1 MDSFN
6 SFGEQKK
13 VILPHILKWMNYL
26 SEGSSYNEESVKTWH
41 LESEFSFL
49 FHFIFT
55 TKYNIYCFYSQ
66 PNITY
71 IVFSN
76 EMNPQRDTISCG
88 IYASMYLLDMY
99 ELSNEIFTTENLESN
114 LEEIP
119 NKNRRSQNIHED
131 SFRKETSDLL
141 EIFFE
146 G

>member
-1 MDSFN
+1 
-6 SFGEQKK
+6 
-13 VILPHILKWMNYL
+13 MNYL

-41 LESEFSFL
+41 LESEFSSL

-76 EMNPQRDTISCG
+76 EVNPQRDTISCG

-99 ELSNEIFTTENLESN
+99 ELSNEIFTKENVESN
-114 LEEIP
+114 FKEIP
-119 NKNRRSQNIHED
+119 KKHWQSQNICAS
-131 SFRKETSDLL
+131 SFREETSDLL
-141 EIFFE
+141 DNFFSE
-146 G
+146 LEQKSQRKRIIVVT